1 MAKTIVGIVTSNKTD
16 KTIVVT
22 THARKTHPLYRKQYT
37 VTKKF
42 MAHDEKNE
50 CQPGDKV
57 AIVETR
63 PLSARKRYTL
73 GQIIEKPAL
82 REDSLAA
89 TKSDD
94 EGQNRRDTKAKDAA
108 EDQAAE
114 PAQEKAAKP
123 KKAAKAKEEAA

>member
-1 MAKTIVGIVTSNKTD
+1 MAKTIVGVVTSNKTD

-22 THARKTHPLYRKQYT
+22 THTRKTHPLYKKQYT

-42 MAHDEKNE
+42 IAHDEKNE
-50 CQPGDKV
+50 CQLGDKV

-73 GQIIEKPAL
+73 SQIIEKPKL
-82 REDSLAA
+82 REDSLSI

-94 EGQNRRDTKAKDAA
+94 EGTGRRDAKS
-108 EDQAAE
+108 
-114 PAQEKAAKP
+114 
-123 KKAAKAKEEAA
+123 AKAEADDDATEKTEAGAAA

>member
-22 THARKTHPLYRKQYT
+22 TQTHKTHPLYRKRYL
-37 VTKKF
+37 VTNKF

-57 AIVETR
+57 AIVETK

-73 GQIIEKPAL
+73 ERIIEKPKL
-82 REDSLAA
+82 REDTLAA
-89 TKSDD
+89 TKADD
-94 EGQNRRDTKAKDAA
+94 EGTGRRDSKSDKTEEA
-108 EDQAAE
+108 EDE
-114 PAQEKAAKP
+114 AK
-123 KKAAKAKEEAA
+123 KEAA

>member
-1 MAKTIVGIVTSNKTD
+1 MAKTIVGIVSSNKTD

-22 THARKTHPLYRKQYT
+22 THTRKTHPLYRKQYT

-57 AIVETR
+57 SIVETK

-73 GQIIEKPAL
+73 EAIIEKPKL
-82 REDSLAA
+82 REDSLAI

-94 EGQNRRDTKAKDAA
+94 EGGQRASKSSKEKIEAEEVEVKAAKDAK
-108 EDQAAE
+108 
-114 PAQEKAAKP
+114 PATKKTEEKA
-123 KKAAKAKEEAA
+123 E